1 MPIFKSIRPSILID
15 AGVIVSA
22 FYLTNAYF
30 SEEAA
35 IPLSVLLFLLWSR
48 GWALNGE
55 TRSKV
60 AIVSMVAMLGF
71 AWGIQSGLLADAIDE
86 AFEYMEAPASGDAR
100 FEEAA
105 VAIAGK
111 PYIGEAG
118 KSEVGP
124 AAEAYLDSM
133 VQEQHRKRVESELSS
148 YEQVARWKRED
159 EAIKREKECLAKHK
173 SGSREMRDCLI
184 ESQRIDIEHLLERR
198 D

>member
-1 MPIFKSIRPSILID
+1 MTILKRISASIMPIFKSIRPGILID

-55 TRSKV
+55 TRSKA

-71 AWGIQSGLLADAIDE
+71 AWAIHADLLVGRKYEVAAPSDAQ
-86 AFEYMEAPASGDAR
+86 FEN
-100 FEEAA
+100 AA
-105 VAIAGK
+105 VGVAGN
-111 PYIGEAG
+111 
-118 KSEVGP
+118 
-124 AAEAYLDSM
+124 AYLDSI
-133 VQEQHRKRVESELSS
+133 VEEEHRKRVEAEISS
-148 YEQVARWKRED
+148 YEQTERWKKED
-159 EAIKREKECLAKHK
+159 EAIKRENECLAKHK

-184 ESQRIDIEHLLERR
+184 ESQRIGVEHLLERR